1 MNPGN
6 TPHDNLQFM
15 LVLSCIVAA
24 VDNYALLLRASCATP
39 GKEQRLGASEAP
51 PAIISCFIGEQLND
65 VVDNFVKNGY
75 ATDSKQSKRLKRGKY
90 FA

>member
-1 MNPGN
+1 
-6 TPHDNLQFM
+6 M
-15 LVLSCIVAA
+15 LVLSCIIAA

-75 ATDSKQSKRLKRGKY
+75 ATDSKQGKKIKTNQY
-90 FA
+90 LA